1 MIQFVSPISR
11 EIIFSL
17 LRIVFLFI
25 VVSKICFRI
34 WIRSFN
40 FMQNL
45 IRKINLCLIWQN
57 SARTCSYFLSTL
69 LRQNFIVNLQKFRMY
84 VSTWHSNK
92 LTTFTNFRFFIYFR
106 EEYSKKSYS
115 GRKILKNKNAI
126 NVQALS
132 FSLYAWL

>member
-25 VVSKICFRI
+25 VVIKICFCI
-34 WIRSFN
+34 WIRSFR

-45 IRKINLCLIWQN
+45 VRKINLCLMWQN
-57 SARTCSYFLSTL
+57 SARTYSYFLSTL
-69 LRQNFIVNLQKFRMY
+69 LRQNVIVNLQKFRMY

-92 LTTFTNFRFFIYFR
+92 LTTFINFRFFIYFK

-115 GRKILKNKNAI
+115 GRKVLKNKNAI

-132 FSLYAWL
+132 FSLHAWL